1 MKLSFVTVFPNDI
14 ATELQRAPA
23 IEALTMVDLLTW
35 VSMLT
40 RDTAEDSITDTQLPR
55 SEVGVPLEVNL

>member
-14 ATELQRAPA
+14 ATELRRAPA